1 MRNENRISHEFLWYM
16 IFVQQVVFSSPSLS
30 EVIESTVIPLQ
41 IMIDSFNR
49 LIYRVFVQPQFFL

>member
-16 IFVQQVVFSSPSLS
+16 IFVQQVVFSSPSLP
-30 EVIESTVIPLQ
+30 EEIENTVYTIA
-41 IMIDSFNR
+41 DHDRFFNR